1 MGYYYHSILIP
12 FIITDSNVDV
22 GSYLRHREF
31 TESVKLK
38 PDGLIRHTPFNIKYN
53 SVARNLEIPFF
64 LSLIRGV
71 VTYMKTSSNVGSA
84 V

>member
-1 MGYYYHSILIP
+1 MGYYHHSILIP
-12 FIITDSNVDV
+12 FILITDSNVDV
-22 GSYLRHREF
+22 GIYVYLRHREF

-64 LSLIRGV
+64 L
-71 VTYMKTSSNVGSA
+71 
-84 V
+84 